1 MFSFYQLDLANASAG
16 GEIVAVT
23 DEFFA
28 ECKNMIKPEPALF
41 CPGRFTGMRYI
52 IRFLIL
58 VLFTHSS
65 MFIRPRCLDGRL
77 GIQAS

>member
-1 MFSFYQLDLANASAG
+1 MFPFYQLDLANASAG

-41 CPGRFTGMRYI
+41 CPGRFTGMPIYNVYV
-52 IRFLIL
+52 FL
-58 VLFTHSS
+58 SWD
-65 MFIRPRCLDGRL
+65 CLL
-77 GIQAS
+77 TLPCH